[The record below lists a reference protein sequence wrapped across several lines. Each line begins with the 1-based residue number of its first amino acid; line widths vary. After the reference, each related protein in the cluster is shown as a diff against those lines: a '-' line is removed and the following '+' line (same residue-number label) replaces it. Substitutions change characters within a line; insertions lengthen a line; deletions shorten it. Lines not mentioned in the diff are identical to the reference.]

1 VVAVNGAAVALPAG
15 SAPQG
20 WRVGEWGKYLYIALP
35 GTGQVAGYTINATT
49 GKLVKILGS
58 PWNTI
63 VPAAGPVSVHGITP

>member
-1 VVAVNGAAVALPAG
+1 VVAVNGAALPLPAG
-15 SAPQG
+15 SAPAG
-20 WRVGEWGKYLYIALP
+20 LRVDEWGKFLYIALP
-35 GTGQVAGYTINATT
+35 GTSQVAGYNIDATT